1 MFVDIQRQS
10 AMDIDENIS
19 PNVAQIST
27 PTGPSLPLQ
36 ACSSVSQPH
45 AQPQQVQ
52 DPHVVTQRPKALI
65 MSISQSS
72 SEQDSQAV
80 QLNVETPSL
89 IVNNYFSSSSDVE
102 KDYVANTTPIPIEH
116 CKDCKLSPEEKDLP
130 VEKKN
135 ILKIC
140 YELKSW
146 KKTARD
152 GFGLTEAQVCQLEND
167 HKTLGDSE
175 YACKSYLKW
184 KMQNGYTDTYTI
196 TLWEMVEILHRSQEH
211 EAIKLLKHLVIEAED
226 TNLSVVES

>member
-27 PTGPSLPLQ
+27 PTNPSLPLQ

-65 MSISQSS
+65 MNISQSS

-89 IVNNYFSSSSDVE
+89 IVNNYFSSSDVE
-102 KDYVANTTPIPIEH
+102 KDYVANTPPIPIEH
-116 CKDCKLSPEEKDLP
+116 CEDCKLSPEEKKLP
-130 VEKKN
+130 VKEKH
-135 ILKIC
+135 IFKIC

-146 KKTARD
+146 KKTARE

-167 HKTLGDSE
+167 FKMYGDNE
-175 YACKSYLKW
+175 YAFQSYRKS
-184 KMQNGYTDTYTI
+184 KMEKGHTHTYV
-196 TLWEMVEILHRSQEH
+196 LWEMVEILHRSQEH
-211 EAIKLLKHLVIEAED
+211 EAVKLLKHLVIEAED
-226 TNLSVVES
+226 TNLSVVESSS